1 MTDAII
7 GGIIGGLISPLLLTV
22 LRHFI
27 IWRAEKYL
35 EMKAQIFDE
44 AISAF
49 AKRATDA
56 LDPALQSQK
65 ANYKGFAR
73 ETEYRPDTLELLE
86 RARAQVHAFYLP
98 EAAAK
103 FDRAANV
110 KLSIDN
116 IPNVEFEEARTE
128 AISALASELGLQVP
142 RWIEALTSRWR
153 GTRQKAPR
161 PSA

>member
-1 MTDAII
+1 MMDAIV

-35 EMKAQIFDE
+35 ELKAQIFDE
-44 AISAF
+44 AISAL

-56 LDPALQSQK
+56 LDPELQSQK
-65 ANYKGFAR
+65 VNYQGFAR
-73 ETEYRPDTLELLE
+73 ETEYRADTLELIE
-86 RARAQVHAFYLP
+86 RARAQIHAFFRS
-98 EAAAK
+98 ETAEK

-116 IPNVEFEEARTE
+116 IPNVEFEEARTD

-142 RWIEALTSRWR
+142 RWMEALILHWR
-153 GTRQKAPR
+153 GTR
-161 PSA
+161 